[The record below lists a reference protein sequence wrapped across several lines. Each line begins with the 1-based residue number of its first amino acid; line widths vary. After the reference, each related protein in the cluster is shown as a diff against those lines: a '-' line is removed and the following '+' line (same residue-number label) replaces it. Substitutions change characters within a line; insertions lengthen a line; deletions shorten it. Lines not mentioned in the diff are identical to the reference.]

1 MTIDITR
8 TDRSKW
14 ASTIMGFIIKGRKVL
29 PYLLSALLA
38 ALVVWVRWMTVDS
51 ENCFIAGMPA
61 SHDYYAVRDM
71 SYDDNEV
78 TKNLRNEVTD
88 GIVGVLV
95 KGHMKSEVG
104 FDDEC
109 ELLLNKPLEDTLLP
123 QELRELLDTMS
134 LDRREQVIAT
144 VRSIHDDLQ
153 QELNLS
159 ADDRIS
165 FIWQRIGLMEPDPST
180 ANVIFQIITALSQG
194 DQKIDADL
202 TKRVKSMAASDIE
215 IIKHIFYVGD
225 TIVRK
230 GETITPQIALALK
243 LQGYPEGRFPWS
255 SLFFSMIVACIS
267 VFWVRKS
274 TFRDLAEN
282 PYRGNWT
289 YPYFLLILGWFFQL
303 GVIYWSVD
311 GLGVFPIIAII
322 YLTLPDFS
330 ALNCVGALVLSTS
343 LITAGLDVASFTV
356 NSVSGF
362 AGAIFGIALFRKN
375 YSRSAVWVH
384 VITLGVIMLGVAS
397 MIEWGL
403 TSTMNIRQLVIMSV
417 SCLMLSFMVIILLPL
432 MEILFDIVSPLQL
445 VELTQPSHPLL
456 KQMQVEAPGTY
467 HHCQMVG
474 NLSEAA
480 AEVIGLNPMLLRAG
494 ACFHD
499 IGKLKRPQ
507 FFIENQISGVN
518 SHDKMSPALSTL
530 VILSHVTDGLEIA
543 DEYRLPS
550 QIKAFIAEHHGTT
563 CLTYFYKKA
572 LQSDMKVDKSQFCYP
587 GPKPQSKETGLLML
601 ADSTEAAARAES
613 RNLKGI
619 QDLTRLVDSVVQTK
633 MNSGQLDD
641 VPFTL
646 KDITNIK
653 AAFVKTLRSMY
664 HTRDI
669 KPLSSLKPAESG
681 KDHTDTHD
689 DTKSESVQTQAAQKE
704 KSPASDTDGK

>member
-1 MTIDITR
+1 MRMNITM
-8 TDRSKW
+8 TDRAKRVSF
-14 ASTIMGFIIKGRKVL
+14 IMGSITKGKKIL
-29 PYLLSALLA
+29 PYLLAVVLA
-38 ALVVWVRWMTVDS
+38 ALVVRVRWLTVDA
-51 ENCFIAGMPA
+51 ETFFIAGMPA
-61 SHDYYAVRDM
+61 GHDYYAVRDM
-71 SYDDNEV
+71 SYDDEEATN
-78 TKNLRNEVTD
+78 NLRSEVAN

-109 ELLLNKPLEDTLLP
+109 EVLLNTPLEDTILP
-123 QELRELLDTMS
+123 KELRELIDAMP

-144 VRSIHDDLQ
+144 VRSIHDDLR
-153 QELNLS
+153 QELNLT
-159 ADDRIS
+159 ADERVS
-165 FIWQRIGLMEPDPST
+165 FIWQRIGLMESDPSS
-180 ANVIFQIITALSQG
+180 ANIIFQIITALSQG
-194 DQKIDADL
+194 DQKIDENL
-202 TKRVKSMAASDIE
+202 TSRVKSMAASDIE
-215 IIKHIFYVGD
+215 VTKHTFYVGD
-225 TIVRK
+225 TIVHK
-230 GETITPQIALALK
+230 GETITPQVALALK

-255 SLFFSMIVACIS
+255 SLFFSIVVACIS

-274 TFRDLAEN
+274 TLHDFAEN

-303 GVIYWSVD
+303 GVVYWNVD

-330 ALNCVGALVLSTS
+330 ALNCVGALVLSAS
-343 LITAGLDVASFTV
+343 LITAGIDVASFTI

-362 AGAIFGIALFRKN
+362 AGAIFGLALFKKN

-384 VITLGVIMLGVAS
+384 VFALGVIMLSVAS
-397 MIEWGL
+397 LIEWGL
-403 TSTMNIRQLVIMSV
+403 TSIVNIRELLIMGI

-467 HHCQMVG
+467 HHSQMVG
-474 NLSEAA
+474 NLAEAA
-480 AEVIGLNPMLLRAG
+480 AEKIGLNPMLMRAG
-494 ACFHD
+494 ACYHD

-518 SHDKMSPALSTL
+518 SHDKMSPAMSAM
-530 VILSHVTDGLEIA
+530 VILSHVNDGLEIA

-572 LQSDMKVDKSQFCYP
+572 LQADMKVDRSQFCYP

-613 RNLKGI
+613 RNLRGV
-619 QDLTRLVDSVVQTK
+619 QDLTRLVDSVVQAK
-633 MNSGQLDD
+633 ISAGQLDD

-653 AAFVKTLRSMY
+653 SALVNTLRSMY

-669 KPLSSLKPAESG
+669 KPLTSPNQTDGG
-681 KDHTDTHD
+681 KDHENIHENKSTDA
-689 DTKSESVQTQAAQKE
+689 VQTQAAQKE
-704 KSPASDTDGK
+704 KSTDPDTGVK